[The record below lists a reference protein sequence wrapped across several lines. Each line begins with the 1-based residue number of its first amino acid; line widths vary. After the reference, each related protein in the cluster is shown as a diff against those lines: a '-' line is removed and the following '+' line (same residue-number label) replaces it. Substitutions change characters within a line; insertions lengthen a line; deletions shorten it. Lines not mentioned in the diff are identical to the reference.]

1 MREPSSPVAPLPQH
15 SALSTHHSALTAH
28 SPLTTFKRWAERRF
42 GWFAFLAQF
51 GLVGLT
57 GMVVDVLCFAA
68 LTPIFAL
75 GLARALA
82 IAIAMTWN
90 FLLNRCFTFTDARR
104 EPFWKQY
111 FLFCASCLV
120 GALVNWAVSMVL
132 CQGSPWFAAHPV
144 AAAMA
149 GVVAGFFLNFVLS
162 RRFVFR
168 AAK

>member
-1 MREPSSPVAPLPQH
+1 MREPSSPVAPLT
-15 SALSTHHSALTAH
+15 THHSPPTTHH
-28 SPLTTFKRWAERRF
+28 SLTTFKRGAERRF

-57 GMVVDVLCFAA
+57 GMVVDVLCFLA
-68 LTPIFAL
+68 LTPIFTL

-82 IAIAMTWN
+82 IAVAMTWN
-90 FLLNRCFTFTDARR
+90 FLLNRRFTFMDARR

-111 FLFCASCLV
+111 VLFCASCLV

-144 AAAMA
+144 AAALA
-149 GVVAGFFLNFVLS
+149 GVVAGFFLNFILS